1 MRRAFRSLLLGLAW
15 ASIWP
20 AYLVLL
26 AQAARLGPWPRDLGL
41 LCSTLLHGL
50 ALGAFVP
57 GVLAW
62 MTRRE
67 GWTERFLGV
76 PTPVGRQI
84 SRAGRF
90 LAAAA
95 VLSLVPVYLLSSGE
109 FAPDGRPIT
118 AAAICRF
125 LIQGFELSVWLT
137 LVSLLR
143 HGSPF
148 MRWCNLE
155 PAVDPVVEGQPAT
168 VRNARAMT
176 SRSEPVDREGDDH
189 DGAARSGGWW
199 LSELSRQRRLIGWL
213 VLVLGAG
220 IIALDVRGY
229 RFTARRLAAGSVET
243 LALLALSWALHR
255 GACRIIHQR
264 EKRWERPH
272 RALAIAISSAVTL
285 RSGSRARSA
294 EKAASSGEEDAIP
307 ETDRPEVLARWLC
320 QLVSY
325 FVMAVAGLGFAWI
338 WELDLAF
345 LRFLASQEVWSVAE
359 TAVTLGDLTRSAV
372 FILLGCLAWRFMS
385 PLFALTLFPR
395 IADDPGVRFA
405 VVTLCRY
412 AVLAVTVVAALGAI
426 HVGTAQIGMVLAA
439 LGVGLGFGL
448 QEIVSNF
455 VCGIILLLERPI
467 RIGDVVTVSG
477 TTGKVDR
484 INIRA
489 TMIISGDNQS
499 MIVPNREFI
508 TSNLVNWT
516 HKDKILRITIRVGVA
531 YGSDT
536 EQVVDLLLA
545 IARDDPYVLREPQ
558 PSALLEE
565 LGDSALKFALFAYVP
580 DPTCIGS
587 VKHRLCA
594 EITRQFSEAKI
605 VIPRPT
611 HEVHLCRVP
620 DDLTRVLD
628 QPRWLSGAAAAAALR
643 LDAAGAIPPAHH
655 LPEATAAASRQQPS
669 ASAIAPSSRTVD
681 K

>member
-1 MRRAFRSLLLGLAW
+1 LLGLAW

-26 AQAARLGPWPRDLGL
+26 AQAARLGPWPRNLGL

-50 ALGAFVP
+50 ALGVFIP

-62 MTRRE
+62 MTRRD

-76 PTPVGRQI
+76 PSPVGRQI

-90 LAAAA
+90 LAAAS
-95 VLSLVPVYLLSSGE
+95 VVFLVPVYLLSSGE

-137 LVSLLR
+137 LVSLLH
-143 HGSPF
+143 HGSAF
-148 MRWCNLE
+148 MEWCNLE
-155 PAVDPVVEGQPAT
+155 PQADPVVESQPVAIGGT
-168 VRNARAMT
+168 QTLT
-176 SRSEPVDREGDDH
+176 SRPEPVPRPRTDH
-189 DGAARSGGWW
+189 HGTLGSGGWW
-199 LSELSRQRRLIGWL
+199 LGELSRHRQLIGWL
-213 VLVLGAG
+213 VLAMGAG

-229 RFTARRLAAGSVET
+229 RFTARRLATGSLET
-243 LALLALSWALHR
+243 LALFVLCWALHR
-255 GACRIIHQR
+255 GACRIIQER
-264 EKRWERPH
+264 EKRWERPR
-272 RALAIAISSAVTL
+272 RALAAALSSAVTL
-285 RSGSRARSA
+285 RSGSRSRSA
-294 EKAASSGEEDAIP
+294 GKTTSFGEEDAVP
-307 ETDRPEVLARWLC
+307 ETDRPEMLARRLC
-320 QLVSY
+320 QLVGY
-325 FVMAVAGLGFAWI
+325 FVMAVAGLGVAWI

-345 LRFLASQEVWSVAE
+345 LRFLSSQEVWSVAE
-359 TAVTLGDLTRSAV
+359 TAVTLGDLARAAV
-372 FILLGCLAWRFMS
+372 FILLGCLTWRFMS

-412 AVLAVTVVAALGAI
+412 GVLAITAVAALGAI

-508 TSNLVNWT
+508 TGNLVNWT
-516 HKDKILRITIRVGVA
+516 HKDKILRIAIRVGVP
-531 YGSDT
+531 YGSDP

-565 LGDSALKFALFAYVP
+565 LGDSALKFVLFAYVP

-594 EITRQFSEAKI
+594 EITRRFSEAKI
-605 VIPRPT
+605 GIAHPT
-611 HEVHLCRVP
+611 QEVHLCRVP

-628 QPRWLSGAAAAAALR
+628 QPRWLSGAAALR
-643 LDAAGAIPPAHH
+643 LDAANGIPPAHH
-655 LPEATAAASRQQPS
+655 LPEAIAAASRQKPLADAIDPS
-669 ASAIAPSSRTVD
+669 PRTVASSPHP
-681 K
+681 

>member
-1 MRRAFRSLLLGLAW
+1 
-15 ASIWP
+15 
-20 AYLVLL
+20 
-26 AQAARLGPWPRDLGL
+26 
-41 LCSTLLHGL
+41 
-50 ALGAFVP
+50 
-57 GVLAW
+57 

-76 PTPVGRQI
+76 PAPVGRQLC
-84 SRAGRF
+84 RAGRF
-90 LAAAA
+90 LAATA
-95 VLSLVPVYLLSSGE
+95 VIFLVPAYLLSSGE
-109 FAPDGRPIT
+109 FAPDGRPII
-118 AAAICRF
+118 ASAICRF

-148 MRWCNLE
+148 LEWCNLQPTADSVE
-155 PAVDPVVEGQPAT
+155 ESPPAV
-168 VRNARAMT
+168 ARIAHTPT
-176 SRSEPVDREGDDH
+176 SPPEPVHRVREEH
-189 DGAARSGGWW
+189 DIAQRSGGWW
-199 LSELSRQRRLIGWL
+199 LVELSRHRRLIGWL
-213 VLVLGAG
+213 VIALGAG

-243 LALLALSWALHR
+243 LTLLALCWAVHR
-255 GACRIIHQR
+255 GACRVIHQR
-264 EKRWERPH
+264 EERWKRPR
-272 RALAIAISSAVTL
+272 RALAVALSSAVAL
-285 RSGSRARSA
+285 RSSFRARNA
-294 EKAASSGEEDAIP
+294 EKVTSSGEEAAVP
-307 ETDRPEVLARWLC
+307 ETDPLELFARRLC

-325 FVMAVAGLGFAWI
+325 FVAAVAGLGLAWI

-345 LRFLASQEVWSVAE
+345 LRFLASQEVWSMAE
-359 TAVTLGDLTRSAV
+359 TAVTLGDLARAAV
-372 FILLGCLAWRFMS
+372 FVVLGCLAWRFMS

-412 AVLAVTVVAALGAI
+412 AVLAITTVAALGAL

-499 MIVPNREFI
+499 MIVPNRQFI
-508 TSNLVNWT
+508 TGNLVNWT
-516 HKDKILRITIRVGVA
+516 HKDKILRITIQVGVA

-545 IARDDPYVLREPQ
+545 IARDDPYVLPEPQ

-565 LGDSALKFALFAYVP
+565 LGESALKFALFAYVP

-594 EITRQFSEAKI
+594 EITRRFSEAKI
-605 VIPRPT
+605 GIPYPT
-611 HEVHLCRVP
+611 QELHLCRVP
-620 DDLTRVLD
+620 DELTRVLD
-628 QPRWLSGAAAAAALR
+628 QPRWHSGAAAALR
-643 LDAAGAIPPAHH
+643 PDAADAMPPAHH
-655 LPEATAAASRQQPS
+655 LHEATTSASRQQPQ
-669 ASAIAPSSRTVD
+669 AAAIDLSSRPVEP
-681 K
+681 

>member
-1 MRRAFRSLLLGLAW
+1 MAPAANLPECDNPSARPVVRDTIVRRAFRSLLLGLAW

-26 AQAARLGPWPRDLGL
+26 AQAARLGPWPRNLGL

-84 SRAGRF
+84 CRAGRF

-95 VLSLVPVYLLSSGE
+95 VVFLVPVYLLSSGE

-148 MRWCNLE
+148 MQWCNLE
-155 PAVDPVVEGQPAT
+155 PAVDPVAEGQPAT
-168 VRNARAMT
+168 VRNARALT
-176 SRSEPVDREGDDH
+176 SRSEAVDREGDDH
-189 DGAARSGGWW
+189 DGVAGSGGWW

-243 LALLALSWALHR
+243 LALLALCWRLHR
-255 GACRIIHQR
+255 GACRIIHSAEHGSDRTELWPSRSRQPSRFAPAPER
-264 EKRWERPH
+264 EAGKSDIIWRRGCHP
-272 RALAIAISSAVTL
+272 RDGPS
-285 RSGSRARSA
+285 RSA
-294 EKAASSGEEDAIP
+294 RPAAPPA
-307 ETDRPEVLARWLC
+307 C
-320 QLVSY
+320 QL
-325 FVMAVAGLGFAWI
+325 FRDGVAGLGFAWI

-385 PLFALTLFPR
+385 PLFA
-395 IADDPGVRFA
+395 DP
-405 VVTLCRY
+405 L
-412 AVLAVTVVAALGAI
+412 
-426 HVGTAQIGMVLAA
+426 
-439 LGVGLGFGL
+439 
-448 QEIVSNF
+448 S
-455 VCGIILLLERPI
+455 P
-467 RIGDVVTVSG
+467 
-477 TTGKVDR
+477 DR
-484 INIRA
+484 R
-489 TMIISGDNQS
+489 
-499 MIVPNREFI
+499 
-508 TSNLVNWT
+508 
-516 HKDKILRITIRVGVA
+516 
-531 YGSDT
+531 
-536 EQVVDLLLA
+536 
-545 IARDDPYVLREPQ
+545 
-558 PSALLEE
+558 
-565 LGDSALKFALFAYVP
+565 
-580 DPTCIGS
+580 
-587 VKHRLCA
+587 
-594 EITRQFSEAKI
+594 
-605 VIPRPT
+605 
-611 HEVHLCRVP
+611 
-620 DDLTRVLD
+620 
-628 QPRWLSGAAAAAALR
+628 
-643 LDAAGAIPPAHH
+643 
-655 LPEATAAASRQQPS
+655 
-669 ASAIAPSSRTVD
+669 
-681 K
+681 

>member
-26 AQAARLGPWPRDLGL
+26 AQAVRLGPWPRNLGL
-41 LCSTLLHGL
+41 LSSTLLYGL
-50 ALGAFVP
+50 ALAAFIP

-84 SRAGRF
+84 CRAGRF

-95 VLSLVPVYLLSSGE
+95 VIFLVPVYLFSSGE

-137 LVSLLR
+137 LVWLLR

-148 MRWCNLE
+148 MQWCNLE
-155 PAVDPVVEGQPAT
+155 SMAESLAEGQPGA
-168 VRNARAMT
+168 VRSAHDLT
-176 SRSEPVDREGDDH
+176 SRSEKVALSGDDH
-189 DGAARSGGWW
+189 EDITGSGGWW
-199 LSELSRQRRLIGWL
+199 MSELSRHRRLIGWL
-213 VLVLGAG
+213 VLALGAG

-229 RFTARRLAAGSVET
+229 RFTARRLAARSVET
-243 LALLALSWALHR
+243 LALLAFCWALYR
-255 GACRIIHQR
+255 GACRIIQER
-264 EKRWERPH
+264 EKRWERPR
-272 RALAIAISSAVTL
+272 RALAIAIASAVTL

-294 EKAASSGEEDAIP
+294 EKTTSSGEEDAVP
-307 ETDRPEVLARWLC
+307 ETDRPELLARRLR

-325 FVMAVAGLGFAWI
+325 FVMAVAGVGFAWI
-338 WELDLAF
+338 WELDIAF
-345 LRFLASQEVWSVAE
+345 LRFLASQQVWSVGEA
-359 TAVTLGDLTRSAV
+359 AVTLGDLTQSVV

-385 PLFALTLFPR
+385 PLFAVILFPR

-412 AVLAVTVVAALGAI
+412 AMLAITAVAALGAI

-499 MIVPNREFI
+499 MIVPNRQFI

-516 HKDKILRITIRVGVA
+516 HKDKILRITVQVNVA

-545 IARDDPYVLREPQ
+545 IAREDPYVLREPP

-565 LGDSALKFALFAYVP
+565 LGESALKFALFAYVP

-587 VKHRLCA
+587 VKHRLCS
-594 EITRQFSEAKI
+594 EITRRFAEAKI
-605 VIPRPT
+605 GIPYPT
-611 HEVHLCRVP
+611 QEVHLCRVP

-628 QPRWLSGAAAAAALR
+628 QPRWLSGAAALR
-643 LDAAGAIPPAHH
+643 LDATDTIPPAHH
-655 LPEATAAASRQQPS
+655 LAGSTAAPTGQHASVD
-669 ASAIAPSSRTVD
+669 AIRPGPRTVD
-681 K
+681 Q